1 MIFFIIFLT
10 FNLAIKI
17 FMHYRENETYKIIGI
32 CMEVHRNLGPGL
44 LEVIYKDALEVEFKE
59 NDIPF
64 EREKEY
70 SIEYKGKILPHKFYA
85 DFVINENIILEVKA
99 IKEFS
104 TEHIAQILNYI
115 KLSNSEVGLLVN
127 FQTKS
132 LQYKRYVI

>member
-1 MIFFIIFLT
+1 MQ
-10 FNLAIKI
+10 
-17 FMHYRENETYKIIGI
+17 HYRENETYKIIGI

-44 LEVIYKDALEVEFKE
+44 LEIIYKDALEIEFKE
-59 NDIPF
+59 NNIPF

-70 SIEYKGKILPHKFYA
+70 SIEYKGKVLPHKFYA
-85 DFVINENIILEVKA
+85 DFIINEDIVLEVKA

-104 TEHIAQILNYI
+104 SEHIAQILNYI

-132 LQYKRYVI
+132 LQYKRYIL

>member
-115 KLSNSEVGLLVN
+115 KLSNSQVGLLVN